1 MRCYKQWSSLV
12 IFGLGFRCWQSL
24 ALKRELQGWSLLV
37 MSTFFIL
44 VVHEI
49 YEQCQ
54 FYLI

>member
-1 MRCYKQWSSLV
+1 MRFYKQWSSLV
-12 IFGLGFRCWQSL
+12 IFGLSFRCWQSL